1 MVVLVFII
9 IIIIK
14 NCGTVCKSLMELR
27 MIADWNF
34 LNPNARDLKRSEIP
48 SVWDS
53 KLNNDE
59 HNIERQRI
67 TLLCEELQ
75 L

>member
-1 MVVLVFII
+1 
-9 IIIIK
+9 
-14 NCGTVCKSLMELR
+14 

>member
-1 MVVLVFII
+1 
-9 IIIIK
+9 
-14 NCGTVCKSLMELR
+14 MESR
-27 MIADWNF
+27 IIADRDSPNI
-34 LNPNARDLKRSEIP
+34 NARNLKRSEIP